1 MKLTFFGAAKE
12 VTGSCYLLEA
22 GGMKIIIDCGLQQ
35 GQDEKNNQELPFA
48 PGSIDHVILTH
59 AHIDHS
65 GRLPLMVKQGF
76 KGQIHTT
83 RATSELIAIMLR
95 DSAHIQEMD
104 AEWKNKKG
112 ARAGEET
119 AVPIYTIQDAEATL
133 KLVVPCSYKQRLKIA
148 DGVEAEF
155 TDAGHLLGSASVTLW
170 LTEDSVTKSI
180 VFSGDIGNTGRPIIK
195 DPQYLKTA
203 DYVVMESTYGDR
215 NHEKTGEYI
224 EHLAAIITDTIKKG
238 GNVVIPSF
246 AVGRTQELLYIIRE
260 IKERKLVAC
269 CPNFPVYVDSPLA
282 RAATRIYDGDL
293 TGYADEETIAI
304 LKRGFHPLEFDNLH
318 ITESADESKALNA
331 DVIPK
336 VIISSSGMCEAGRIR
351 HHLKHNLWRS
361 ECAIVFAGYQ
371 AGGTL
376 GRILM
381 DGAGKVKLFGE
392 EIAVK
397 AQMYSFQGLSAHA
410 DKDGLIKWISSF
422 ETSPHVFV
430 VHGETEIA
438 LGFASLLK
446 GMGLTA
452 VTPNFKS
459 EYDLLTGACLA
470 EGIPEEQ
477 IRTTAERQVRVS
489 PAFARLLA
497 SLKRLQELVKENE
510 FGANKDLA
518 RLADQINALIEKWQR

>member
-12 VTGSCYLLEA
+12 VTGSCYLLET
-22 GGMKIIIDCGLQQ
+22 GGYRILIDCGLQQ

-83 RATSELIAIMLR
+83 RATEDLIAIMLR

-104 AEWKNKKG
+104 AEWRNKKG
-112 ARAGEET
+112 VRAGEVA

-133 KLVVPCSYKQRLKIA
+133 KLVVPCSYQERLKIGN
-148 DGVEAEF
+148 GVEAEF

-170 LTEDSVTKSI
+170 LTEGGVTKSI
-180 VFSGDIGNTGRPIIK
+180 VFSGDIGNPGRPIIR
-195 DPQYLKTA
+195 DPQYLKSA

-215 NHEKTGEYI
+215 NHEKAGEYV
-224 EHLAAIITDTIKKG
+224 EQLAGIIAATIKKG

-269 CPNFPVYVDSPLA
+269 CQDFPVYVDSPLA
-282 RAATRIYDGDL
+282 LAATRVYDGDL
-293 TGYADEETIAI
+293 TGYADEETLAI
-304 LKRGFHPLEFDNLH
+304 LQRGFRPLQFENLH
-318 ITESADESKALNA
+318 VTETADESKALNV
-331 DVIPK
+331 DTTPK

-351 HHLKHNLWRS
+351 HHLKHNLWRADS
-361 ECAIVFAGYQ
+361 AIIFAGYQ
-371 AGGTL
+371 ANGTL

-381 DGAGKVKLFGE
+381 DGVKKVKLFGE

-397 AQMYSFQGLSAHA
+397 AAMYSFQGLSAHA

-422 ETSPHVFV
+422 ETNPHVFV
-430 VHGETEIA
+430 VHGENDVA
-438 LGFASLLK
+438 LGFTKLLM

-459 EYDLLTGACLA
+459 EYDLLTGTCVV

-477 IRTTAERQVRVS
+477 IRTTAEHQVHVS
-489 PAFARLLA
+489 PNVSRLIT
-497 SLKRLQELVKENE
+497 SVQRLQEVVKNNEN
-510 FGANKDLA
+510 GANKDLA
-518 RLADQINALIEKWQR
+518 RLADQINALIEKWQ